1 MIRQAED
8 GAILRV
14 RVSAGAREDAITG
27 RHGDVLK
34 VRVQTPPEK
43 GKANRSLALLL
54 AAAVGARTSDVEVV
68 RGATSRD
75 KSLLFRGWSA
85 AALRER
91 ILGILGGR

>member
-8 GAILRV
+8 GAILQV
-14 RVSAGAREDAITG
+14 RVSAGANENAITG

-43 GKANRSLALLL
+43 GKANRSLTLLL
-54 AAAVGARTSDVEVV
+54 AEAVGARTSDVEVV
-68 RGATSRD
+68 LGATSRD
-75 KSLLFRGWSA
+75 KSLLFRGWSE

-91 ILGILGGR
+91 IFRILGGR